1 MTVPG
6 FPNFFMLYGPATNLA
21 SGGSIILASECEVS
35 YVMAALRMLVEA
47 GADTI
52 EPTMAAYDDYYER
65 TQAEVKTMVWS
76 SPHIGHGYY
85 QDDHGEVHGL
95 NPWRLVDYWA
105 WTRDPDPDRLRG
117 ALTWRPSLFP
127 SLDPDLVGMV
137 RFLPDVE
144 NSLDDLEGA
153 RAMLATM
160 VTPASEVDT
169 SGLDVRD
176 LPLDDF
182 DSPASVRVYRP
193 TGAEGPLPG
202 LLHLHG
208 GGFVLGSV
216 DVEHQVCAD
225 LARRLGAVVV
235 VGRVPAGP
243 RDAYPAGLEDCYAGL
258 RLLAGLPDV
267 DPDRLAVDGQSAGG
281 GLAAG
286 VALLARDR
294 GGPALC
300 FQSLDVPTLD
310 DRLETTSMRS
320 AGPWLMWSPSQ
331 AATLWRLL
339 PRRRDRRPVRR
350 PEPRRGPGRTATGVR
365 RGPASSTRCATR
377 ATSTPPG

>member
-1 MTVPG
+1 MD
-6 FPNFFMLYGPATNLA
+6 
-21 SGGSIILASECEVS
+21 
-35 YVMAALRMLVEA
+35 AA
-47 GADTI
+47 
-52 EPTMAAYDDYYER
+52 
-65 TQAEVKTMVWS
+65 
-76 SPHIGHGYY
+76 
-85 QDDHGEVHGL
+85 
-95 NPWRLVDYWA
+95 
-105 WTRDPDPDRLRG
+105 
-117 ALTWRPSLFP
+117 LFP

-137 RFLPDVE
+137 RFLPEVDHA
-144 NSLDDLEGA
+144 LDDLEGA

-169 SGLDVRD
+169 SGLDIRD

-193 TGAEGPLPG
+193 TGAEGRLPG
-202 LLHLHG
+202 LLHIHG

-225 LARRLGAVVV
+225 LARVLGAVVV
-235 VGRVPAGP
+235 SVEYRLAPEHP
-243 RDAYPAGLEDCYAGL
+243 YPAGLEDCYAGL
-258 RLLAGLPDV
+258 RLLAARPDV
-267 DPDRLAVDGQSAGG
+267 DPERVAVHGQSAGG

-300 FQSLDVPTLD
+300 FQSLDVPVLD

-331 AATLWRLL
+331 AATSWKLYLDGRPADQYAAPSRADGPGRPAAGVRRHLRARPAARRGQRVRRAADDRRGAGRAALL
-339 PRRRDRRPVRR
+339 AGHVPRRAAGAGRRDREADERR
-350 PEPRRGPGRTATGVR
+350 AGGGPGEGAGHLRSW
-365 RGPASSTRCATR
+365 SS
-377 ATSTPPG
+377 S